1 MLIMNHEFANPDENL
16 PGVKHDIDSM
26 SKLFS
31 SMGFDVKLLI
41 NLTQDQLFLDLYG
54 MYIAKDVIKVANV
67 LQKMF
72 MRYLW
77 NLKKEFPQFLLQLH
91 VHV

>member
-31 SMGFDVKLLI
+31 SLGFDVKLLI

-54 MYIAKDVIKVANV
+54 MYIAKDVIDQSSQCSTKNV
-67 LQKMF
+67 HEILV
-72 MRYLW
+72 
-77 NLKKEFPQFLLQLH
+77 ES
-91 VHV
+91 